1 MKNSFQSLS
10 SLSFEELQQKEKDLR
25 EALFKLRFQHGIRH
39 LDDPSKIEKAKRDIA
54 RVHTLLSQKAKQ

>member
-1 MKNSFQSLS
+1 MKNSFQ

-39 LDDPSKIEKAKRDIA
+39 LDDPSKIGKTKRDIA
-54 RVHTLLSQKAKQ
+54 RVRALLSQKAGE